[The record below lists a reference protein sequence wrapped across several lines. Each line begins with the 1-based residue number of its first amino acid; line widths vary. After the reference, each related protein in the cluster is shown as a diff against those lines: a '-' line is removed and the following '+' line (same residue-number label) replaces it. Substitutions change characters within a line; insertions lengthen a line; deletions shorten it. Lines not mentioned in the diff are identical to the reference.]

1 MDLFSSPSSI
11 ALFGKMVEG
20 LGVPVEIA
28 TTEAHVPSFMVG
40 NNFFRSK
47 KFLEERLK
55 DDIVLILRRNGCF
68 IS

>member
-47 KFLEERLK
+47 KFLERLK